1 MKTAVTVIQVL
12 CGLFLI
18 AVVLLQSGKSAGLS
32 AAIGGGGLGSLAINN
47 GYQRRMYLVLYV
59 SVILLVIMVQIFQ
72 SLGTHTANR
81 LDRRNTKARKRSK
94 RNAGE
99 SKTNDAA

>member
-32 AAIGGGGLGSLAINN
+32 GAIAGVADTFMAKNKAKTWDAKLARATKWV
-47 GYQRRMYLVLYV
+47 GAVFLVLTMV
-59 SVILLVIMVQIFQ
+59 LLILQ
-72 SLGTHTANR
+72 G
-81 LDRRNTKARKRSK
+81 
-94 RNAGE
+94 
-99 SKTNDAA
+99 